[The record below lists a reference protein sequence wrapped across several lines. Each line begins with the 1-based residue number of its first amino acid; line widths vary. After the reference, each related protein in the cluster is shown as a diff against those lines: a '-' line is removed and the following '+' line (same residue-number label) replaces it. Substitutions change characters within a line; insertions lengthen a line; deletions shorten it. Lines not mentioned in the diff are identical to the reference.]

1 MVAGRI
7 SLPPVAD
14 LKKQG
19 KSGSDALTPREAQYL
34 RMRERGNSEDEQES
48 PPPFSN
54 EIRTAIQNDDMPHK
68 KCGYG

>member
-7 SLPPVAD
+7 SLPPAAD

-19 KSGSDALTPREAQYL
+19 QSGSDVPAPREAPYSC
-34 RMRERGNSEDEQES
+34 MRERGNGADEPES

-54 EIRTAIQNDDMPHK
+54 EIRTAMNDNTFN
-68 KCGYG
+68 